1 MARLGD
7 IRPGAAIDR
16 LKEDIN
22 HLVREN
28 VQIKNHLN
36 GLDHFLLLRKSQ
48 IADFDLRQELAAED
62 KTELFRDNATFEIN
76 FSRRDKKIMYK
87 SIDNMTEN
95 IGGTLATLNELVN
108 SKKDIEK
115 TGFTWLNKEQDAEV
129 FDMSKKLWKLKEQ
142 ESLRRLN
149 NK

>member
-1 MARLGD
+1 MHQARLGD
-7 IRPGAAIDR
+7 VQPGATIDR

-48 IADFDLRQELAAED
+48 ITDYALRQELASED
-62 KTELFRDNATFEIN
+62 KTELYRDASTFETN
-76 FSRRDKKIMYK
+76 FTLRDKKLMYT

-95 IGGTLATLNELVN
+95 IDGTLKTLSKLVN
-108 SKKDIEK
+108 EKKEI
-115 TGFTWLNKEQDAEV
+115 Q
-129 FDMSKKLWKLKEQ
+129 
-142 ESLRRLN
+142 
-149 NK
+149 

>member
-1 MARLGD
+1 
-7 IRPGAAIDR
+7 
-16 LKEDIN
+16 
-22 HLVREN
+22 
-28 VQIKNHLN
+28 
-36 GLDHFLLLRKSQ
+36 
-48 IADFDLRQELAAED
+48 
-62 KTELFRDNATFEIN
+62 
-76 FSRRDKKIMYK
+76 MYK

-95 IGGTLATLNELVN
+95 IDGTLATLNELVN